1 MPHYLRAGGYT
12 TWIVLVLGVIMI
24 VAAARFVRQAT
35 PRRLAFIRAMS
46 VAYALFIVGGVATNL
61 TSVFYNVVR
70 RRGPDEPLNVDHLL
84 WGLGEALTPI
94 GLGGSLLGLVWLL
107 VALGVR
113 RGHDE

>member
-12 TWIVLVLGVIMI
+12 TWIVLLLAVILI
-24 VAAARFVRQAT
+24 VAAARFIRQPT
-35 PRRLAFIRAMS
+35 PKRLAFIRALS
-46 VAYALFIVGGVATNL
+46 VAYGLFILGGVATNL

-70 RRGPDEPLNVDHLL
+70 REPGQPLNTDHLL

>member
-12 TWIVLVLGVIMI
+12 TWILLVLGVIMI
-24 VAAARFVRQAT
+24 VAAARFIRQPT
-35 PRRLAFIRAMS
+35 PKRLAFLRAMS
-46 VAYALFIVGGVATNL
+46 LGYVLFAVGGTATNL

-70 RRGPDEPLNVDHLL
+70 RRGPEEPLNVDHLL
-84 WGLGEALTPI
+84 WGLGEAITPI
-94 GLGGSLLGLVWLL
+94 GMGATILGFVWLL